1 MELLSNWTLADWIA
15 IDRGP
20 TWSQT
25 VVMVFSQILEALDY
39 IHSRGIVHRD
49 VKPSNVFFAQAPSQT
64 EMPFVKL
71 GDFGLSLELRSPK
84 KAERRLEFG
93 SRNTAGVGTA
103 IYASPEQNAGNA
115 CDGKADMFA
124 LGIMLF
130 ECLAPRFNTMSERLV
145 VLQALRKGVVPSAF
159 VKQQPQ
165 VSELVLSLISSD
177 PNHRPAARQVLGLPL
192 FHVSS
197 AVLFPYLDSPRHNAP
212 VQLNL
217 AIRRLEE
224 DLRRRDATIAQLNEQ
239 LRCLQTS

>member
-1 MELLSNWTLADWIA
+1 MELLSSWTLADWIA

-20 TWSQT
+20 TWSHT
-25 VVMVFSQILEALDY
+25 VVVVFSQILEALDY

-49 VKPSNVFFAQAPSQT
+49 VKPSNVFFAEAPSQT
-64 EMPFVKL
+64 ELPFVKL

-84 KAERRLEFG
+84 KSGRRLGLG
-93 SRNTAGVGTA
+93 SQNTAGVGTA
-103 IYASPEQNAGNA
+103 IYASPEQNSGNS

-145 VLQALRKGVVPSAF
+145 ILQGLRKGDLPLSF
-159 VKQQPQ
+159 VKQYPQ
-165 VSELVLSLISSD
+165 VSDLVLSLLSSD
-177 PNHRPAARQVLGLPL
+177 PNHRPGARQVLSLPL

-197 AVLFPYLDSPRHNAP
+197 TTLFPHMGSPRHHIP
-212 VQLNL
+212 VYHGLT
-217 AIRRLEE
+217 IRRLEE

-239 LRCLQTS
+239 LRSLQTA